1 MSGPFTVSALAIT
14 GLLMTGSAAHTA
26 PPAHAPENTLAATTY
41 PDPTYPI
48 TDQSVSVEPT
58 GTERLDGSSTETLP
72 SEGDS
77 MINDPLP
84 LQDIEVPQD
93 GTRGIPEPLLAA
105 YRNAELSAESSM
117 PKCGLPWYLLAGIG
131 KVESNHAA
139 NGRIDEKGT
148 TKGTIFGP
156 ALDGTL
162 PGNEIIKASD
172 GSFVRAVG
180 PMQFLPGTW
189 AIYAA
194 DGDGD
199 GNTDPNNVFDAT
211 LAAGK
216 YLCSGGLDL
225 RDPAQEMRAVLRYNN
240 SRDYAALVLS
250 WANAYKTGGATPVEI
265 SAAVPDSMPD
275 GSMPEGTGSSMV
287 VDDPAALA
295 PPADPP
301 VDLPADP
308 AAPATTETPSTTP
321 TTTVV
326 PEPTGTATP
335 NGTLTLQIH
344 VLINVPGRGQI
355 PCGIFCTPPAPGTP
369 APKPGPLRLPG
380 PPPSMPFTIPALPDH
395 KPPTTTAP
403 EPPKTSA
410 PATTSSAA
418 PPTTTTTTTTPSTT
432 PTTTP
437 TSTAPTVEPRSQR
450 TPSTAPGS
458 SPTRPS
464 PTSTSTPP
472 PPAPAVAPPPA
483 AAPSAQQSTPA
494 PQQTTPQQS
503 ALAPAPQQSA
513 PQRSAPQQSTPAP
526 QQPPAAQSQ
535 PSRQPQPAQP
545 SAAPPAG
552 RQSQAP
558 APTTAAPKPPAA
570 ESTRPPAK
578 PAPTTTPPPTR

>member
-1 MSGPFTVSALAIT
+1 MT

-26 PPAHAPENTLAATTY
+26 PPAHAPDSTLAAATTSTDQTY
-41 PDPTYPI
+41 PV
-48 TDQSVSVEPT
+48 TDQSASVTPT
-58 GTERLDGSSTETLP
+58 GTEQLGDSSTETPL

-77 MINDPLP
+77 LINGPLD
-84 LQDIEVPQD
+84 LQDVEVPQD

-225 RDPAQEMRAVLRYNN
+225 RDPQQEMRAVLRYNN
-240 SRDYAALVLS
+240 SRDYATLVLS

-301 VDLPADP
+301 ADP
-308 AAPATTETPSTTP
+308 AAPTTTETPSTTP
-321 TTTVV
+321 APTTTV
-326 PEPTGTATP
+326 EPTGTATP

-380 PPPSMPFTIPALPDH
+380 PPPTMPLTIPGLPDN
-395 KPPTTTAP
+395 KRPTTTVP
-403 EPPKTSA
+403 VPPKTSA
-410 PATTSSAA
+410 PATTTTPA
-418 PPTTTTTTTTPSTT
+418 PTTSTPPPVTTPRTTT
-432 PTTTP
+432 PTTSP
-437 TSTAPTVEPRSQR
+437 STTVPTVVEPKSQR

-458 SPTRPS
+458 SPARPA
-464 PTSTSTPP
+464 PTSTATPP

-483 AAPSAQQSTPA
+483 AAPSAQQSA
-494 PQQTTPQQS
+494 
-503 ALAPAPQQSA
+503 
-513 PQRSAPQQSTPAP
+513 PAP

-535 PSRQPQPAQP
+535 PAQQPQAVQP
-545 SAAPPAG
+545 PAAPPATK
-552 RQSQAP
+552 QPTAPAP
-558 APTTAAPKPPAA
+558 APTTAEPKP
-570 ESTRPPAK
+570 TPAK
-578 PAPTTTPPPTR
+578 PAPTPAKPVPTTTPPPPDKRPLLSGFLPRSLRANTIWRSWEQLRWTRRGKTRESGER